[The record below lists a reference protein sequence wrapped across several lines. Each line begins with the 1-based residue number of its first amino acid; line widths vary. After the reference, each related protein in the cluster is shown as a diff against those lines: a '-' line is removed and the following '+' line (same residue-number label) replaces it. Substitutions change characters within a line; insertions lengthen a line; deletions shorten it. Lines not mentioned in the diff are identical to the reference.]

1 MSEVV
6 FDNAP
11 EEILHAVI
19 EFWHFKEGDHVDQGE
34 DLVDLKVEDNTTL
47 TITAPVTGV
56 LTNRFYREEDE
67 IEIGE
72 VLAEIDEDTEVL
84 DEDLDLDKFDD
95 DEDDYDSSEM
105 SEGDKVEE
113 ENVDDLEEKEDY

>member
-11 EEILHAVI
+11 EEVLHAVI
-19 EFWHFKEGDHVDQGE
+19 EFWHFKEGDHVDEGE
-34 DLVDLKVEDNTTL
+34 DLVDLKVEDNTTF

-84 DEDLDLDKFDD
+84 DEDLDLDEFNDD
-95 DEDDYDSSEM
+95 DDDYDSDEVSENN
-105 SEGDKVEE
+105 EVEE
-113 ENVDDLEEKEDY
+113 EDIDDLEEGDEY

>member
-11 EEILHAVI
+11 EETLHAVI
-19 EFWHFKEGDHVDQGE
+19 EFWHFKEGDHVDEGE
-34 DLVDLKVEDNTTL
+34 DLVDLKVEDNMTF

-84 DEDLDLDKFDD
+84 DEDLDLDEFND
-95 DEDDYDSSEM
+95 DEDDYDSDEM
-105 SEGDKVEE
+105 SEDDKVEE
-113 ENVDDLEEKEDY
+113 EDIDDLEEKDDF